1 MKKILIPITAVAL
14 MMTGCEVDKSIN
26 NSPDGFNVDD
36 VDAHLFLNG
45 AQLANVIVQ
54 VSHINRICGMYSG
67 QLIGFTSLYSN
78 IYGYALSTVETNGE
92 WNSAYIGV
100 ITNVR
105 HIRKIVPEDKLMV
118 GISKVIEANAIGTLA
133 LLTGDVPYSEI
144 NNPEIDDPKFDD
156 QKAVLSSLSALL
168 DEAISDMN
176 SSTSTNAG
184 LKAYDIYFGGNKTRW
199 IEAAYTLKA
208 RYALANKDY
217 AGALTAAG
225 NGISSSAGDMLYTP
239 RGEEAIDTGDKN
251 LFYTILEGSRSG
263 DLGNEGSYLL
273 AILDSSDAKYRGNA
287 KTVETARHGYYTI
300 DHLSGSGNKG
310 VIEQFEPQPIATY
323 SENQLII
330 AEASARRSGFAAG
343 LLALNTYRAWLAGGG
358 RLNDEYRLKEL
369 PTIPPTFVF
378 DSTNI
383 VYVAYVDADFESG
396 GMENADGVSKDK
408 ALLREIIEE
417 RYVSG
422 FGSYMPF
429 NDHRRLRGAGESDLV
444 PPFPLN
450 TVGATQ
456 HVERIQWAEVELSS
470 NEFAP
475 TDPGLYAKTAVNK

>member
-1 MKKILIPITAVAL
+1 MKTTIKGLKTMKKILIPLTAIAL
-14 MMTGCEVDKSIN
+14 LTTGCDVDKTIN
-26 NSPDGFNVDD
+26 DNPNDITLAD
-36 VDAHLFLNG
+36 VDPKLFLNG
-45 AQLANVIVQ
+45 AQLANAIVQ

-67 QLIGFTSLYSN
+67 QLIGYTSLYSN

-100 ITNVR
+100 ITNAR
-105 HIRKIVPEDKLMV
+105 HIQSAAPDDKLLV
-118 GISKVIEANAIGTLA
+118 GISKVLEANAIGTLA

-144 NNPEIDDPKFDD
+144 GQSDISDPKFDA
-156 QKAVLSSLSALL
+156 QIEVLASMSTLL
-168 DEAISDMN
+168 DGAISDLN
-176 SSTSTNAG
+176 GASSRNESF
-184 LKAYDIYFGGNKTRW
+184 DIYFNGDKDKW
-199 IEAAYTLKA
+199 IAAAYTLKA

-217 AGALTAAG
+217 AGALAAAG
-225 NGISSSAGDMLYTP
+225 NGISSSSGDMLYIP
-239 RGEEAIDTGDKN
+239 RGDAAINAGDKN
-251 LFYTILEGSRSG
+251 LFYTIIAGSRAG
-263 DLGNEGSYLL
+263 DLGNDGSFLL
-273 AILDSSDAKYRGNA
+273 DILDSSNAKYRGNA
-287 KTVETARHGYYTI
+287 KTNETARHGYYTI
-300 DHLSGSGNKG
+300 DESSASGNTG

-323 SENQLII
+323 SENQLIK
-330 AEASARRSGFAAG
+330 AEASARSGFASG
-343 LLALNTYRAWLAGGG
+343 LSALNSYRAWLSGGG
-358 RLNDEYRLKEL
+358 RLNA
-369 PTIPPTFVF
+369 TF
-378 DSTNI
+378 DDADN
-383 VYVAYVDADFESG
+383 YMYDAYVEADFTSG

-456 HVERIQWAEVELSS
+456 HVERMQWSQGEISS
-470 NEFAP
+470 NTNAP